1 VNRLPLRPRPTGV
14 TPALVLGDLAMVALC
29 VTAVFWLLQSPL
41 VPITLFSSIA
51 GLVIWTLLL
60 GIPLG
65 FLGVY
70 LNHRAAASSRGPKQV
85 RRRR

>member
-1 VNRLPLRPRPTGV
+1 MNRSPLRPRPAGV
-14 TPALVLGDLAMVALC
+14 TTALLLGDLAMVALC

-41 VPITLFSSIA
+41 IPILFSIN

-65 FLGVY
+65 LLGVY
-70 LNHRAAASSRGPKQV
+70 LNHRAATSTGPKRGK
-85 RRRR
+85 RRT

>member
-1 VNRLPLRPRPTGV
+1 MNRLPLRPRPTGV

-41 VPITLFSSIA
+41 VPILFSLS

-70 LNHRAAASSRGPKQV
+70 LNHRAAASSSGPKPV

>member
-1 VNRLPLRPRPTGV
+1 V

-41 VPITLFSSIA
+41 VPILFSIA

>member
-1 VNRLPLRPRPTGV
+1 MNRLPLRPRPTGV

-41 VPITLFSSIA
+41 VPILFSIA